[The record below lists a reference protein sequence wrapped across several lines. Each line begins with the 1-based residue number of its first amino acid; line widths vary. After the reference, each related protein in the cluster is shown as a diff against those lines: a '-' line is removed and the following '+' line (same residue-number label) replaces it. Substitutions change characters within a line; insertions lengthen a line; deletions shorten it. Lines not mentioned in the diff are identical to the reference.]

1 MAEKKL
7 NNPFV
12 GRTDGLVFEG
22 QKDFDTEYK
31 EIQIVDKVRKIGE
44 GDEDYVIEKVV
55 VESYK
60 PIQEVIDADKDSVGV
75 YNIIKQVLR
84 TGDESLLPIDK
95 GNGELVDFTGA
106 PESLMELK
114 QMGVAAEQA
123 FNALPAD
130 LVKGMDMQS
139 FVNSMDQT
147 QFDAFIKAVQDRLN
161 PEKKEGEN

>member
-7 NNPFV
+7 NNPFI

-95 GNGELVDFTGA
+95 GNGELVDLTGA

-114 QMGVAAEQA
+114 QMGVAAEKA
-123 FNALPAD
+123 FKGLPAD

-147 QFDAFIKAVQDRLN
+147 QFDAFIKAVQDRLT
-161 PEKKEGEN
+161 PVKKEGEN